1 MDETFTK
8 IVTMRTIFYLIHKT
22 IAILVLGKLRVR
34 VFQTRE
40 HIGQTAADQQKGVG
54 GAIQSSMLSRRQSGR
69 GGDSHLEILGT
80 LSRCADARVNRRLN
94 NTGVLQRGAERIRL
108 SCKSYAWYTI
118 IKLYS
123 KAQQQQKKAY
133 KSRNREQWQRW
144 DVKPYSLAHSPRPQ
158 PKPALRDFVQPP
170 YHRT

>member
-1 MDETFTK
+1 MVSTSVIHGLLLIYRPWMDETFTK

-94 NTGVLQRGAERIRL
+94 NTGVLQRQ
-108 SCKSYAWYTI
+108 SAW
-118 IKLYS
+118 
-123 KAQQQQKKAY
+123 
-133 KSRNREQWQRW
+133 RR
-144 DVKPYSLAHSPRPQ
+144 AHSFIMQIVRVVHNN
-158 PKPALRDFVQPP
+158 KIVQQSS
-170 YHRT
+170 TTTEKSI